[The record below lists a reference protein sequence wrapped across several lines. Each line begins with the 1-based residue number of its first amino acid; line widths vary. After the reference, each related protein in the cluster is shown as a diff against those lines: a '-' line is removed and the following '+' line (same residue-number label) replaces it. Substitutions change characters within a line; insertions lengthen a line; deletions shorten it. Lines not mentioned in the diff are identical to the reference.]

1 MAESGPLIQTLT
13 AKAAADLS
21 LKQYHFVRWS
31 AADTVN
37 TASLGS
43 AQDFAGVLLN
53 QPSAAGRHA
62 TVAVTGKVKI
72 VAAGSVTVNDYITT
86 TSNGRAV
93 AAASG
98 DMVAGRALQAA
109 TTAGEVISMQLM
121 PFFNGNIS

>member
-21 LKQYHFVRWS
+21 AKQYHFMRWS

-37 TASLGS
+37 QASHAA
-43 AQDFAGVLLN
+43 AQDFAGVLLTK
-53 QPSAAGRHA
+53 PAAADRHA
-62 TVAVTGKVKI
+62 AIAVLGKVKI
-72 VAAGSVTVNDYITT
+72 VAGGAVTVNDFITT
-86 TSNGRAV
+86 NGSGRAT

-98 DMVAGRALQAA
+98 DMIMGRALQ
-109 TTAGEVISMQLM
+109 TAGADGEVISMQLM